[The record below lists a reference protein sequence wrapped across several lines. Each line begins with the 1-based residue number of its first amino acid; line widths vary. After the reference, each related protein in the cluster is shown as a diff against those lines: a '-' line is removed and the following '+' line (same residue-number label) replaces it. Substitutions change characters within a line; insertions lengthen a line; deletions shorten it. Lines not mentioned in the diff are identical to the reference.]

1 MAEANTAGKKRQPD
15 YVDDR
20 GVVILTEIH
29 DPPGRKRFVFRA
41 LMTRAPVVVAGYGG
55 WSRVA
60 RPRRKA
66 ITEWVG
72 RDSVS
77 VSIGFIVDVFDE
89 QVYDEYV
96 EDQCRDLE
104 SMAGVEITDPEP
116 PLIRLESKPAPLMPH
131 GHHRAS
137 HVKWFVENIT
147 WDAEMTRYSKDGN
160 RVRAG
165 GEMVLTQFVEDE
177 RLRPAKQNR
186 QKNGGNKKGTYTV
199 KDGDTLSK
207 IAARRDIYGDAKKW
221 KRIAKANNIRDPK
234 KIKVGDTL
242 KIPR

>member
-1 MAEANTAGKKRQPD
+1 MPDAEASRKKRQPD

-20 GVVILTEIH
+20 GTVILTEIV
-29 DPPGRKRFVFRA
+29 DPPGRKRFQFVA

-60 RPRRKA
+60 RPKRKA

-77 VSIGFIVDVFDE
+77 VSIAFVVDVFDE

-116 PLIRLESKPAPLMPH
+116 PLLRLESKPTLLMPH
-131 GHHRAS
+131 GYARAS
-137 HVKWFVENIT
+137 HVSWFVENIT
-147 WDAEMTRYSKDGN
+147 WDAEMTRYSHDGN

-165 GEMVLTQFVEDE
+165 GEMILTQFVADV
-177 RLRPAKQNR
+177 RVHPAKANR
-186 QKNGGNKKGTYTV
+186 NSRSNKRGKYTV
-199 KDGDTLSK
+199 RKNDSLTK
-207 IAARRDIYGDAKKW
+207 IAARKDIYGDATKW

-234 KIKVGDTL
+234 SIHVGQVL